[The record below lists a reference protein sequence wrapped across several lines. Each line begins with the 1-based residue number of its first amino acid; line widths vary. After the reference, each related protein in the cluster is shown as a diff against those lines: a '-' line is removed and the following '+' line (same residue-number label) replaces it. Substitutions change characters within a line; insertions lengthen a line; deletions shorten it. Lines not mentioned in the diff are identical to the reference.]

1 MLIMDFE
8 IRNHILIGAKQKS
21 SPNSS
26 NRVDENDISLII
38 IHNISLPPGEFGTEY
53 IDQLFCNSLNPK
65 YHPYFEKISD
75 LKVSAHLL
83 ISRVGEVTQYVPLN
97 KKAWHAGDSIFKGRE
112 DCNEFSIGIELEGTD
127 YEAFTDSQYE
137 TLIFVTNKLLEHYPK
152 INLDRIH
159 GHSDVA
165 PGRKTDPGPY
175 FEWGRYLD
183 GLDQSLN
190 S

>member
-8 IRNHILIGAKQKS
+8 IRNHILIGAKQKF

-26 NRVDENDISLII
+26 DRVDENDISLII
-38 IHNISLPPGEFGTEY
+38 IHNISLPPGEFGTKY
-53 IDQLFCNSLNPK
+53 IDQLFCNNLNPK

-83 ISRVGEVTQYVPLN
+83 ISRVGDVTQYVPLN
-97 KKAWHAGDSIFKGRE
+97 KKAWHAGNSIFKGRE
-112 DCNEFSIGIELEGTD
+112 NCNEFSIGIELEGTD
-127 YEAFTDSQYE
+127 YEAFTDSQYK
-137 TLIFVTNKLLEHYPK
+137 TLICITNKLLKRYPQ
-152 INLDRIH
+152 INLDRIQ

-165 PGRKTDPGPY
+165 PARKTDPGPY
-175 FEWGRYLD
+175 FEWKRYLD
-183 GLDQSLN
+183 GLDQHLN

>member
-1 MLIMDFE
+1 MDFE

-38 IHNISLPPGEFGTEY
+38 IHNISLPPGEFGTKY

-83 ISRVGEVTQYVPLN
+83 ISRVGDVTQYVPLN

-112 DCNEFSIGIELEGTD
+112 NCNEFSIGIELEGSD
-127 YEAFTDSQYE
+127 YEAFTDSQYKA
-137 TLIFVTNKLLEHYPK
+137 LICVTNKLLERYPK

-175 FEWGRYLD
+175 FEWKRYLD
-183 GLDQSLN
+183 GLDRS
-190 S
+190 SSS